1 MRRSVARG
9 RGEDGMEAENE
20 RNKEKAEEQEGGRE
34 RERERRKESGELFHV
49 RESPRRG
56 ERRRQTGT
64 ERCI

>member
-34 RERERRKESGELFHV
+34 REIEKEGRRV
-49 RESPRRG
+49 VPR
-56 ERRRQTGT
+56 
-64 ERCI
+64 